1 MSIPQD
7 DGIVRHGDWI
17 GIGNEFTGVQLRKV
31 WTPQGERLEITV
43 PKRGYRILLDAMQL
57 EIVAAQRP
65 EKFSELFAMQLGVD
79 GHGTEQDENMT
90 DDEQGPNGGRER

>member
-1 MSIPQD
+1 MNLDQD

-17 GIGNEFTGVQLRKV
+17 GIGNEFTGVRLRKV
-31 WTPQGERLEITV
+31 WTPQGERLEIAV

-65 EKFSELFAMQLGVD
+65 EKFSQLFAMQLGAD
-79 GHGTEQDENMT
+79 GDDAEQGENVR
-90 DDEQGPNGGRER
+90 DDEQGPNGGREH

>member
-1 MSIPQD
+1 
-7 DGIVRHGDWI
+7 
-17 GIGNEFTGVQLRKV
+17 V

-65 EKFSELFAMQLGVD
+65 EKFSQLFAMRFGAD
-79 GHGTEQDENMT
+79 ESDAGQDENGR
-90 DDEQGPNGGRER
+90 DNEQGPNGGGER